1 MFVKLIL
8 VAAAA
13 AFVALFGGTD
23 AWARGSKGGHWGG
36 KNSKSMHGMHGKP
49 GHHFPRQA
57 HHSHGWSWTRSSP
70 RAGCLAQV
78 IRQVVG
84 LPQEPAGR
92 QFWRWQLRGRRLRR
106 ERRGCLYKLAVLPGR
121 LVSGELRKPLI
132 SVVGNLPEKWA
143 RRRQVSSAM
152 ITEFQVFSIQTGN
165 T

>member
-57 HHSHGWSWTRSSP
+57 HHSHGKHGHGHDHHLAQGVWHKSSGKSSDSRRNLQAGSSGVGSYGGGGYGESVGDVCINSQFCQGVWYRVNSGSRSS
-70 RAGCLAQV
+70 Q
-78 IRQVVG
+78 
-84 LPQEPAGR
+84 
-92 QFWRWQLRGRRLRR
+92 
-106 ERRGCLYKLAVLPGR
+106 
-121 LVSGELRKPLI
+121 
-132 SVVGNLPEKWA
+132 
-143 RRRQVSSAM
+143 SSA
-152 ITEFQVFSIQTGN
+152 TYQKNGQGDGK
-165 T
+165 